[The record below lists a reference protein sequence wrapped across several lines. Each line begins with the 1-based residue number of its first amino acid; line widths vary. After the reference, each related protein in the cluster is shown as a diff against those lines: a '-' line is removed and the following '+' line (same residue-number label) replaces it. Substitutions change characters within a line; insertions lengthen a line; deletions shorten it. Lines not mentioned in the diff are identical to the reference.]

1 MASSLSRTAVMAV
14 VLAALVACRAFKIHG
29 GERQGLSPTMSR
41 EMGMTYWLEQADA
54 GMRELA

>member
-1 MASSLSRTAVMAV
+1 MAV